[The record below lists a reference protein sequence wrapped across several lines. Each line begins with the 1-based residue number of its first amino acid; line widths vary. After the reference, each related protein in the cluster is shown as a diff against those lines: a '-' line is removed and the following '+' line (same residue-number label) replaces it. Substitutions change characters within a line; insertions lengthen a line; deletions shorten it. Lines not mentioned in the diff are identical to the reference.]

1 MKHPRSPAALAPWP
15 RWSRWL
21 VTLIVLAGVGGLIWS
36 QLPKQAYPTDL
47 TRIGAARPALVLV
60 QDPQSAAGLAIMEM
74 MDAIRGDYPDVEF
87 LVAHLGLPDGQDF
100 ARRHAVGDGVVVL
113 FSAAGARAATL
124 PHPRSADELR
134 AALDQMLGY

>member
-1 MKHPRSPAALAPWP
+1 MTQPRNRAGLAPWP

-21 VTLIVLAGVGGLIWS
+21 VTLAVLAGVGGLIWS

-47 TRIGAARPALVLV
+47 TRIGAGQPALVLA

-87 LVAHLGLPDGQDF
+87 LVAHLGLPSGQDF
-100 ARRHAVGDGVVVL
+100 ARRHAVGDGVVML
-113 FSAAGARAATL
+113 FDAAGVRIATL
-124 PHPRSADELR
+124 PHPHNADELR
-134 AALDQMLGY
+134 AALDRALGS

>member
-1 MKHPRSPAALAPWP
+1 MKQSRSRATLAPWP

-21 VTLIVLAGVGGLIWS
+21 ATVIVLAGVGGLIWS

-47 TRIGAARPALVLV
+47 TRIGAERPALVLA

-74 MDAIRGDYPDVEF
+74 MDTIRGEYPDVEF
-87 LVAHLGLPDGQDF
+87 LVAHLGLPQGQDF
-100 ARRHAVGDGVVVL
+100 ARSHAVGDGVVVL
-113 FSAAGARAATL
+113 FSAAGARVATL